1 MGSSR
6 RTLAVMAIPRLYRF
20 RYRNARAGG
29 WVTARYRAEAVIIRT
44 RYADYELLDVE
55 VRVVDDSAAYF
66 NPYRPSGTPA

>member
-1 MGSSR
+1 M
-6 RTLAVMAIPRLYRF
+6 
-20 RYRNARAGG
+20 
-29 WVTARYRAEAVIIRT
+29 TARYRAEAVIIRT